1 MRKEDLL
8 LELYLDGHISEYDFK
23 EMLERIKEK

>member
-1 MRKEDLL
+1 MSKEDLL
-8 LELYLDGHISEYDFK
+8 LELFLDGDISEDVFK

>member
-1 MRKEDLL
+1 MSKEDIL
-8 LELYLDGHISEYDFK
+8 LELYLDGEISENVFK